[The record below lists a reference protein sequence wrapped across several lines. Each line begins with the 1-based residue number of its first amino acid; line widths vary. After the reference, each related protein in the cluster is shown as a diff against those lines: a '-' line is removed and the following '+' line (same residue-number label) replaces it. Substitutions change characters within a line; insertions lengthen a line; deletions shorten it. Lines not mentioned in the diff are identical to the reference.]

1 MNVVVLTGRLTKD
14 PEVKEGNTPYARF
27 TLAVDRKF
35 KKEGDTQTADF
46 INCVCF
52 SKQAEFVGKFFK
64 KGMKMDLSGRLQT
77 GSYTNKEG
85 TKVNTVDVVA
95 DSVEFGESK
104 GSKGGSSTP
113 KADTNGFMDVTSD
126 IEEELPFC

>member
-1 MNVVVLTGRLTKD
+1 MNVVVLSGRLTKD
-14 PEVKEGNTPYARF
+14 PEIKAGNTAYARF

-52 SKQAEFVGKFFK
+52 GKQAEFVGKYFK
-64 KGMKMDLSGRLQT
+64 KGMKMDLSGKLQT

-85 TKVNTVDVVA
+85 VKVNTVDVVA
-95 DSVEFGESK
+95 DTLEFGESK
-104 GSKGGSSTP
+104 GSKGGNAVSK
-113 KADTNGFMDVTSD
+113 KADDFMDVTPD
-126 IEEELPFC
+126 MEEELPFN

>member
-52 SKQAEFVGKFFK
+52 NKQAEFVGKFFK

-104 GSKGGSSTP
+104 GSKGGNSTP
-113 KADTNGFMDVTSD
+113 KADANDFMDVPSD
-126 IEEELPFC
+126 IEEELPFN